1 MTNPIIPVFDGH
13 NDLPWESR
21 DNRHYSVEGI
31 DQELPQTLHTD
42 IPKLRRGGYLAQY
55 WSAHVHS
62 DYAGGDAVIATLEQ
76 IDFVHRMC
84 ARYPETF
91 KLATTADDVR
101 AAQDEGRI
109 ASLIGIEGGH
119 QIANNMAVLREYARL
134 GVRYMTLTWNNTN
147 EFADAAV
154 GEHKWH
160 GLNDRGREIVAE
172 MNHIG
177 MIVDLSHVSAD
188 TMRDA
193 LAASKLPVMFSHSSC
208 FSVNPHP
215 RNVPEDVQRMLAD
228 NDGVQMITAVPGFV
242 SAAVHEWVAAGEQGP
257 RPAVSVKDVA
267 DHVEAARDV
276 MGVDHVGV
284 GGDYDGT
291 GAMPTGMEDVGKY
304 QNLFEELRSRGWSE
318 DDLNKLGWR
327 NALRVLEANDGA
339 YKAFMAAGE

>member
-1 MTNPIIPVFDGH
+1 
-13 NDLPWESR
+13 
-21 DNRHYSVEGI
+21 
-31 DQELPQTLHTD
+31 
-42 IPKLRRGGYLAQY
+42 
-55 WSAHVHS
+55 
-62 DYAGGDAVIATLEQ
+62 
-76 IDFVHRMC
+76 
-84 ARYPETF
+84 
-91 KLATTADDVR
+91 
-101 AAQDEGRI
+101 
-109 ASLIGIEGGH
+109 
-119 QIANNMAVLREYARL
+119 
-134 GVRYMTLTWNNTN
+134 
-147 EFADAAV
+147 
-154 GEHKWH
+154 
-160 GLNDRGREIVAE
+160 

-188 TMRDA
+188 TMRDT

>member
-55 WSAHVHS
+55 WSAYVHS

-228 NDGVQMITAVPGFV
+228 NDGVQMITAVPDSCPPPCTSGSPPASRARAPQ
-242 SAAVHEWVAAGEQGP
+242 SASRMWP
-257 RPAVSVKDVA
+257 TTSRRPA
-267 DHVEAARDV
+267 
-276 MGVDHVGV
+276 
-284 GGDYDGT
+284 T
-291 GAMPTGMEDVGKY
+291 
-304 QNLFEELRSRGWSE
+304 
-318 DDLNKLGWR
+318 
-327 NALRVLEANDGA
+327 
-339 YKAFMAAGE
+339 